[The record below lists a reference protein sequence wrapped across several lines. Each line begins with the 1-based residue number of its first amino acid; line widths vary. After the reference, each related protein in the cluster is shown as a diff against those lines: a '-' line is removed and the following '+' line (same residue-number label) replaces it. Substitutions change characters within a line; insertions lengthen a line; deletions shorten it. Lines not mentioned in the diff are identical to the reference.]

1 MVTPCSFW
9 CVAGDELT
17 VRAGWFL
24 FFVLPQAGDSL
35 VPTLTTECHSGQGM
49 AVCPVLGVLVTSDSN
64 LFPIDMDSANDTLSV
79 YALPESTL
87 PVGGKSRGLKLSWVL
102 GGCSSIA
109 PMKFK
114 FYARGLPSGWMV
126 FQGPN
131 ASRLLVVTDAGHD
144 AVHCID
150 VIKRVHVGYVA
161 ARGTIRGPRGVAA
174 KGSLVAISAWEHS
187 FETKHFVHIY
197 EGSGAAWTEVRV
209 VASAEL
215 ASPLGLRFTVDG
227 EGLAVT
233 SPRRNNVCFFRV
245 SDGCF
250 VSSVNTVFSCQD
262 LEECSGGWLVVG
274 GWTAVGS
281 VALAPTP
288 LIRFIEGHT
297 NNVTTVNIDVNLS
310 STSFDKPTFGGVT
323 SLQTSLY
330 SPSALALV
338 PRLGV
343 VVRVYGSS
351 GNVVTG
357 SVQFLTSPDS
367 IAMASMS
374 TFRVAWMVATF
385 RGLMFP
391 VTRVKCN
398 FLHGV
403 RKAQKYL

>member
-1 MVTPCSFW
+1 MVSFY
-9 CVAGDELT
+9 C
-17 VRAGWFL
+17 
-24 FFVLPQAGDSL
+24 VLPQAGDSL

-114 FYARGLPSGWMV
+114 FFARGSPSGWMV
-126 FQGPN
+126 FQGPD

-150 VIKRVHVGYVA
+150 VINRVHVGYVA

-197 EGSGAAWTEVRV
+197 EGSGAAWTKVRV

-215 ASPLGLRFTVDG
+215 ASPLGLRFTTDG

-250 VSSVNTVFSCQD
+250 VSSVDTVFSCQD

-281 VALAPTP
+281 VALAPTI
-288 LIRFIEGHT
+288 LIRFIERHT
-297 NNVTTVNIDVNLS
+297 NNVTTV
-310 STSFDKPTFGGVT
+310 FYKPTYGGVT

-338 PRLGV
+338 LGLGA

-351 GNVVTG
+351 GKVETG

-385 RGLMFP
+385 RGLLFR

-403 RKAQKYL
+403 RKAQKCL